1 MNAARQSRRHFPSIV
16 DSIETLTMKLT
27 ERNCEMSNED
37 EMKVGKIS
45 LVMHGWFKEAKTS
58 GLPDETGLYLVF
70 GGIPLEN
77 GNAHIKHLIYIGQ
90 AQDIKDRIA
99 DHEKKPKFK
108 DKLAEGES
116 LYYYCVYL
124 KNKDLDES
132 EGAMIKYFNRYA
144 DIINEKCTE
153 SFTSKYD
160 VINVTLTGK
169 IPSVLSKHTSFCISP
184 RAGE

>member
-1 MNAARQSRRHFPSIV
+1 MSE
-16 DSIETLTMKLT
+16 DTKMKIGT
-27 ERNCEMSNED
+27 
-37 EMKVGKIS
+37 KS
-45 LVMHGWFKEAKTS
+45 LVMRGWFKEATPP

-70 GGIPLEN
+70 GGIPLGN

-99 DHEKKPKFK
+99 DHEKKPKFM

-124 KNKDLDES
+124 KNKDLDED
-132 EGAMIKYFNRYA
+132 EGAMIKYFNRHA

-153 SFTSKYD
+153 SFTSSFD
-160 VINVTLTGK
+160 VIDVTLTGK
-169 IPSVLSKHTSFCISP
+169 IPSVLSNHASFRISP
-184 RAGE
+184 KIGE

>member
-1 MNAARQSRRHFPSIV
+1 
-16 DSIETLTMKLT
+16 
-27 ERNCEMSNED
+27 MSED
-37 EMKVGKIS
+37 TEMKIGTKF
-45 LVMHGWFKEAKTS
+45 LVMHGWFKEAEPS

-77 GNAHIKHLIYIGQ
+77 GNAYIKHLIYIGQ

-99 DHEKKPKFK
+99 DHEKKPKFE

-132 EGAMIKYFNRYA
+132 EGAMIKYFNRHA
-144 DIINEKCTE
+144 DIINDKCTE
-153 SFTSKYD
+153 SFTSNYD
-160 VINVTLTGK
+160 VIDVALTGK
-169 IPSVLSKHTSFCISP
+169 IPSILNDHTSFRVSP
-184 RAGE
+184 KAGE